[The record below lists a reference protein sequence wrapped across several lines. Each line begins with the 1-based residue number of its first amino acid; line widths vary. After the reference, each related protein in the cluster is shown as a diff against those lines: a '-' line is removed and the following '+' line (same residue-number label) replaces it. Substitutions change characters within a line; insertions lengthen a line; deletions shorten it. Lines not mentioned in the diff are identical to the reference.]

1 MRDRRPALHAAQ
13 RKGRV
18 SHTKRRWLADSIHVT
33 SQLSINTCMVVY
45 QRAPER
51 KHLPG
56 ALYSRISLYAGH
68 MMLVAPVAPRTA
80 SRLPS
85 VTPPSRSDRSC
96 SRVVITT
103 VCVRDAVSVTCVG
116 RPCVQVASS
125 LWVCPSHQ
133 EQEARPSGDSPTPSP
148 RVSDKFKRTCVDRT
162 RFTRSGFVTARSN

>member
-85 VTPPSRSDRSC
+85 VSPPSRSDRSC

-103 VCVRDAVSVTCVG
+103 VCVRRCECDLCGPPVSRLLLPCGSVPLTKSKRQDQAVILQLH
-116 RPCVQVASS
+116 RLASRIKIKTD
-125 LWVCPSHQ
+125 VVI
-133 EQEARPSGDSPTPSP
+133 EQDPG
-148 RVSDKFKRTCVDRT
+148 K
-162 RFTRSGFVTARSN
+162 G

>member
-1 MRDRRPALHAAQ
+1 MQDRRPALHAAQ

-85 VTPPSRSDRSC
+85 VSPPSRSDRSC

-103 VCVRDAVSVTCVG
+103 VCVRRCECDLCGSPVS
-116 RPCVQVASS
+116 RLLLPCGSVPLTKSKRQDQA
-125 LWVCPSHQ
+125 
-133 EQEARPSGDSPTPSP
+133 GDSRS
-148 RVSDKFKRTCVDRT
+148 
-162 RFTRSGFVTARSN
+162 RFSNSIGIASRLG

>member
-85 VTPPSRSDRSC
+85 VSPPSRSDRSC

-103 VCVRDAVSVTCVG
+103 VCVRRCECDLCGPPVSRLLLPCGSVPLTKSKRQDQAVRFSFLQLHRLASRIKIKTDVNCVI
-116 RPCVQVASS
+116 
-125 LWVCPSHQ
+125 
-133 EQEARPSGDSPTPSP
+133 EQDL
-148 RVSDKFKRTCVDRT
+148 VKR
-162 RFTRSGFVTARSN
+162 